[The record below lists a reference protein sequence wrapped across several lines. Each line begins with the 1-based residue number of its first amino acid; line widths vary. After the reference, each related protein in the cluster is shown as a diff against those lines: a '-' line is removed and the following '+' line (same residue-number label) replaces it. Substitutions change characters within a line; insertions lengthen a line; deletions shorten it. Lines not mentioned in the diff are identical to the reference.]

1 MTPVEQQR
9 SGAEAEAD
17 PAGDWRLFAAF
28 ILIFAGVMRLFDA
41 LWAFRYDGALPEGL
55 QNAVF
60 GDNLTTYGWLYL
72 VVGIVVIV
80 AGIRVLYGGQI
91 ARWVGIIGAAIA
103 GLSAVAWLPYYPI
116 WSLLYIGIAM
126 LTVYALV
133 AHGGRDVS
141 NL

>member
-1 MTPVEQQR
+1 M
-9 SGAEAEAD
+9 
-17 PAGDWRLFAAF
+17 
-28 ILIFAGVMRLFDA
+28 
-41 LWAFRYDGALPEGL
+41 
-55 QNAVF
+55 
-60 GDNLTTYGWLYL
+60 YL
-72 VVGIVVIV
+72 VVGIVVIA

-116 WSLLYIGIAM
+116 WSLLYIGIAV